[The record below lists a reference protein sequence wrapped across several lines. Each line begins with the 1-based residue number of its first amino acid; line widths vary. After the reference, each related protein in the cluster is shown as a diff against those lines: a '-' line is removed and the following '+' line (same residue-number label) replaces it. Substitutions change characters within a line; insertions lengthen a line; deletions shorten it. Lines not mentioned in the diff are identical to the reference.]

1 MRFKGDLCVAT
12 PQGDCRVKRLQLHSR
27 HMSSDPPSHLHPW
40 QVITGGICG
49 LVLSIG
55 LARFAF
61 TPLLPQ
67 LQLQTGLSDAAA
79 GGLAATH
86 YAGYISG
93 VLAAAWID
101 DVRWR
106 HRLYSMGL
114 WVSLLTVAG
123 MALSTWMPAWA
134 MWRYLGGLC
143 GATGMLLG
151 AGLVLGWLMR
161 QGRRPELGVLFIGLG
176 LGIVVSALGAW
187 GVSHIWANWS
197 HQWLAMSAI
206 GLVFLVPAWWWRP
219 PVPPAQAAVTS
230 AEAGPKVSRRW
241 MLTMAASYFAAGWG
255 FVISATFTVAVVERE
270 PAWAGQGALAWALV
284 GLAAMPA
291 VFLWDKVARRWGDT
305 RALLLAFG
313 LQTFSVILPALSGSL
328 AAALGGAIG
337 YGATFIGIVSLTL
350 ALVGRRAP
358 NNPGKA
364 MARLTLSYG
373 AAQVIAPVVAGA
385 MAQATGTFKGALW
398 LTAGVMLLGMALL
411 ATLPDD
417 PSTT

>member
-1 MRFKGDLCVAT
+1 MSADT
-12 PQGDCRVKRLQLHSR
+12 R
-27 HMSSDPPSHLHPW
+27 HLKPW
-40 QVITGGICG
+40 KVIVGGICG

-55 LARFAF
+55 LARFAY
-61 TPLLPQ
+61 TPLLPA
-67 LQLQTGLSDAAA
+67 LQLQTGLNDASA
-79 GGLAATH
+79 GALAAIN

-93 VLAAAWID
+93 ALAVAWID

-114 WVSLLTVAG
+114 WLSLLTVAG
-123 MALSTWMPAWA
+123 MALSTWLPAWA
-134 MWRYLGGLC
+134 LWRYLGGLC

-176 LGIVVSALGAW
+176 LGIVVSAVGAW
-187 GVSHIWANWS
+187 GVSLVWPRWS
-197 HQWLAMSAI
+197 TQWLAMAAL
-206 GLVFLVPAWWWRP
+206 GCVFFVPAWRWRP
-219 PVPPAQAAVTS
+219 PVPPAPAAVNSVTRHN
-230 AEAGPKVSRRW
+230 PVSRRW
-241 MLTMAASYFAAGWG
+241 MLTMAGSYFAAGWG
-255 FVISATFTVAVVERE
+255 FVISATFTVAIVERE
-270 PAWAGQGALAWALV
+270 PALAGQGALAWALV

-313 LQTFSVILPALSGSL
+313 LQTLSVILPAVSSSL
-328 AAALGGAIG
+328 AAAVGGAVG
-337 YGATFIGIVSLTL
+337 YGATFIGIVSMTL

-358 NNPGKA
+358 ENPGKA

-398 LTAGVMLLGMALL
+398 LTAAVMAAGMALL
-411 ATLPDD
+411 ATLPNDE
-417 PSTT
+417 PSPAKP

>member
-1 MRFKGDLCVAT
+1 MS
-12 PQGDCRVKRLQLHSR
+12 QGPSIPLQ
-27 HMSSDPPSHLHPW
+27 PW
-40 QVITGGICG
+40 QVIVGGVCG

-61 TPLLPQ
+61 TPLLPS

-79 GGLAATH
+79 GGLAAIH
-86 YAGYISG
+86 YAGYITG
-93 VLAAAWID
+93 ALASAWID

-106 HRLYSMGL
+106 HRLYGMGL
-114 WVSLLTVAG
+114 WLSLLSVAG
-123 MALSTWMPAWA
+123 MALSSAMPNWVL
-134 MWRYLGGLC
+134 WRYVGGLC

-161 QGRRPELGVLFIGLG
+161 QGRRPELGVHFIGLG

-187 GVSHIWANWS
+187 GVLQYWPLWS
-197 HQWLAMSAI
+197 HQWLAMSAV
-206 GLVFLVPAWWWRP
+206 GLLFFIPAWFWRP
-219 PVPPAQAAVTS
+219 PVPPATSVGTASQAFH
-230 AEAGPKVSRRW
+230 KVSRRW
-241 MLTMAASYFAAGWG
+241 MFTMAGSYFAAGWG
-255 FVISATFTVAVVERE
+255 FVINATFTVAIVERE
-270 PAWAGQGALAWALV
+270 PALAGQGALAWALV

-291 VFLWDKVARRWGDT
+291 VFLWDKVARRVGDT

-313 LQTFSVILPALSGSL
+313 LQTVSVILPALSDTL
-328 AAALGGAIG
+328 AAAFLGALG

-358 NNPGKA
+358 HNPGKA

-411 ATLPDD
+411 ATWPEEIAQ
-417 PSTT
+417 